1 MVAGKL
7 EARGRGYN
15 NIKFTLQEN
24 LNSIANESIEIASLP
39 NVNLNVKLVNGRTS
53 NEGRLQVIYFF

>member
-7 EARGRGYN
+7 EARGRGYG

-24 LNSIANESIEIASLP
+24 LDSVTNETIESSSP
-39 NVNLNVKLVNGRTS
+39 SHVKLVNGRT
-53 NEGRLQVIYFF
+53 NIEGRLLVRDLVI